1 MQTPHKIVLA
11 SSNEGKLREINQML
25 AETDIKVIP
34 QTEFNI
40 VDIEETGLSFIE
52 NALLKARHASMQT
65 GLSAIADDSG
75 IVVDALQGR
84 PGIYSARYAGE
95 GASDEEN
102 LWKLI
107 KEVENLPENDRAA
120 RFICLMVYIQHKDDP
135 TPVIAEGVWRGIVI
149 TEPKGENGF
158 GYDPMFYLPEYRCT
172 SAELPPDKKNSIS
185 HRGQA
190 LRELINKL
198 KLINN
203 G

>member
-1 MQTPHKIVLA
+1 MHTPHKIVLA
-11 SSNEGKLREINQML
+11 SSNEGKVREINQML
-25 AETDIKVIP
+25 ANTDIRVIP

-40 VDIEETGLSFIE
+40 EDVEETGLSFIE

-65 GLSAIADDSG
+65 GLPAIADDSG

-95 GASDEEN
+95 GATDEEN

-107 KEVENLPENDRAA
+107 KEVESLPEDDRAA
-120 RFICLMVYIQHKDDP
+120 RFICLMVYLEHKDDP
-135 TPVIAEGVWRGIVI
+135 TPVIAEGVWHGIAI
-149 TEPKGENGF
+149 TEPKGKNGF
-158 GYDPMFYLPEYRCT
+158 GYDPMFYLPEFQST

-190 LRELINKL
+190 LKKLVELITAC
-198 KLINN
+198 
-203 G
+203 